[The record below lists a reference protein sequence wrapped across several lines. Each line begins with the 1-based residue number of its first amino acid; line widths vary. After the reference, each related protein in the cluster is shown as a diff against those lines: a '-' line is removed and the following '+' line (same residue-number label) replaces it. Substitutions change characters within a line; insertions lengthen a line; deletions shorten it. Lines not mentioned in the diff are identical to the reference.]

1 MSKRKRVLYFM
12 PVNPMNDRA
21 GNITRCIQLLEYFER
36 NSPYVETAFVSFDHW
51 APADKTSFEQKFP
64 NIRLI
69 LIQHRENRGN
79 YLKYF
84 FRDKLSRL
92 FLKKGLDQVT
102 PFHLKQIRKQFSG
115 NFDVTLI
122 SYVEWGR
129 FVEAVPSKLTIIDT
143 HDLITSQYLTR
154 SGDRKS
160 IGQVFQEELEI
171 LNCADEVWT
180 YSIEEQYI
188 FEQFLT
194 NKVRLLPVSSSIR
207 KKEKVENRIDHEILY
222 VASDNGHNQRS
233 IEWFIQEVL
242 PLVNERFS
250 LTVVG
255 KICDKIEDNSRIEKV
270 GVVDDLSDIYNT
282 SKITI
287 CPMLSGTGIKIK
299 VLESLGYG
307 LPVVTNRRGVDGLVN
322 KVSNGCLIADDPN
335 QFAFYINKLLSDSQ
349 FYNQLQTQGAQFYE
363 SYYAPNNEIRILDE
377 CFLGKENIDIEE
389 SNLRDVK

>member
-1 MSKRKRVLYFM
+1 MTMAKRKRVLYFM

-36 NSPYVETAFVSFDHW
+36 NSPYIETAFVSFDQW
-51 APADKTSFEQKFP
+51 AQADITSFEQKFP

-69 LIQHRENRGN
+69 LIQHRENKEN

-102 PFHLKQIRKQFSG
+102 PFHLKQIKKQVSG

-129 FVEAVPSKLTIIDT
+129 FIEAVASKHTIIDT

-160 IGQVFQEELEI
+160 IGQVFQEEVEI
-171 LNCADEVWT
+171 LNRADEVWT

-194 NKVRLLPVSSSIR
+194 NKVTLLPVSSSNPDNEVIKDR
-207 KKEKVENRIDHEILY
+207 MAYEILY

-242 PLVNERFS
+242 PLINERFS

-255 KICDKIEDNSRIEKV
+255 KICDKIQDNSRIEKL
-270 GVVDDLSDIYNT
+270 GVVDDLAEIYNA

-287 CPMLSGTGIKIK
+287 CPMLTGTGIKIK

-307 LPVVTNRRGVDGLVN
+307 LPVVTTRRGVDGLIN
-322 KVSNGCLIADDPN
+322 KVSNGCLIAEN
-335 QFAFYINKLLSDSQ
+335 AKQFAFYINRLLSDSQ
-349 FYNQLQTQGAQFYE
+349 FYNQLHSEGIEFYNNH
-363 SYYAPNNEIRILDE
+363 YTAKNEIKMLNA
-377 CFLGKENIDIEE
+377 CFLGIEDIEGYD
-389 SNLRDVK
+389 LKDMK